1 MQRSAGVAFTL
12 PSRAPARH
20 YNRPRMSQPAP
31 GQPDPGPPANPDDTN
46 AKLAPLRDRID
57 ALDAQLVKLLNE
69 RAAVVVEVGQIKR
82 DSGESVPI
90 YAPDREQQ
98 VLAKVKAG
106 NTGPLPDRCLDAI
119 WRELMSGSFALE
131 RPLRIG
137 YLGPPG
143 SFSHL
148 AARKKFGNSVEYDE
162 LTDFPSIFDAV
173 ARGHADYGLIPVEN
187 STHGGVT
194 ASLDCFLETD
204 ARICAETLVA
214 IHHNLLSRVPLE
226 KIKRVY
232 SHPQALGQCRR
243 WLASQLPHA
252 ERCDAASSSQATQVA
267 AREDGAAAIGST
279 LSSQLYGVPILFD
292 NIEDNPNNT
301 TRFSIIG
308 RQSPKPTGDD
318 KTSIVFTTEHRAGAL
333 TDVLNVFRDHE
344 LNLTRLAERPS
355 QRMNWE
361 YFFFVDVLGHADDDH
376 VATAIAEARK
386 HCLQLTVLGSFP
398 RATEVL

>member
-1 MQRSAGVAFTL
+1 
-12 PSRAPARH
+12 
-20 YNRPRMSQPAP
+20 MSQA
-31 GQPDPGPPANPDDTN
+31 DDTQQ
-46 AKLAPLRDRID
+46 KLAPLRARID
-57 ALDAQLVKLLNE
+57 QLDARLVALLNE

-82 DSGESVPI
+82 AGGEAVPI
-90 YAPDREQQ
+90 YAPDREHA
-98 VLAKVKAG
+98 VLEAVRKH
-106 NTGPLPDRCLDAI
+106 NQGPLPDRCLEAI

-148 AARKKFGNSVEYDE
+148 AAQRKFGASVEYDE
-162 LTDFPSIFDAV
+162 LTDFPAIFDAV
-173 ARGHADYGLIPVEN
+173 ARGHADYGLIPIEN

-194 ASLDCFLETD
+194 ASLDCFLDTE

-214 IHHNLLSRVPLE
+214 IHHNLLSRIPLE
-226 KIKRVY
+226 QIKKVY
-232 SHPQALGQCRR
+232 SHPQALGQCRK

-252 ERCDAASSSQATQVA
+252 ELCDAASSSQATQIA
-267 AREDGAAAIGST
+267 AKETAQGGVGGAAAIGST
-279 LSSQLYGVPILFD
+279 LSSRLYDVPILFD

-301 TRFSIIG
+301 TRFSVIG

-333 TDVLNVFRDHE
+333 TDVLNVFRDHD
-344 LNLTRLAERPS
+344 LNLARLAERPS
-355 QRMNWE
+355 QRENWTY
-361 YFFFVDVLGHADDDH
+361 YFFIDLLGHADDAK
-376 VATAIAEARK
+376 VADAIAEARK